1 MQIKF
6 RGIKCT
12 SMTDAM
18 QYADASG
25 LEPIIL
31 TGGCFCVTKAEL
43 HRIECARVEFA
54 HITEHNG
61 QLMTVPVN

>member
-1 MQIKF
+1 
-6 RGIKCT
+6 
-12 SMTDAM
+12 MTDAM

-43 HRIECARVEFA
+43 LRIECARVEFA
-54 HITEHNG
+54 HITEHDG
-61 QLMTVPVN
+61 RLMTVPVN